1 MDDIN
6 MRQIEMFLT
15 VAKYQN
21 ISKAAQEL
29 YTSQPAASNAIA
41 KIEEYCGFRLFNR
54 TNRGVE
60 LTLEGEELYARLDVA
75 YHRFR
80 VSVEEICKTNT
91 KDPSTLH
98 IGVLN
103 RQHVMAVAE
112 EQIHAFSLQYPDV
125 PVLSERFNFHELR
138 DKILCEELDVI
149 FSLSADIN
157 PYPEFDSI
165 PICDFHA
172 FFLVPEG
179 WEKTLVTQPD
189 FCALSGK
196 TMIIEVPTQRSWAE
210 SICADYDIVPSDVR
224 YVNSY
229 ILLSALVSHGQGFS
243 IDGKMITEG
252 IYAPM
257 MASLPVTKAHT
268 SKIVMAWKK
277 EKRSPIAEKYIEC
290 IGGVR
295 FGDMCSGE
303 K

>member
-1 MDDIN
+1 MEDIN
-6 MRQIEMFLT
+6 MHQIEMFLA

-21 ISKAAQEL
+21 MSKAAQEL
-29 YTSQPAASNAIA
+29 YTSQPAVSNVIA
-41 KIEEYCGFRLFNR
+41 KMEEHCGFRLFNR

-60 LTLEGEELYARLDVA
+60 LTLKGEELYSRLDVA

-80 VSVEEICKTNT
+80 ISVEEICKSNT
-91 KDPSTLH
+91 EDSATLR

-103 RQHVMAVAE
+103 RYDAMNVAE
-112 EQIHAFSLQYPDV
+112 EQIHAFSLQFPDV
-125 PVLSERFNFHELR
+125 PVVGERFNFHELR

-165 PICDFHA
+165 PICDFPA
-172 FFLVPEG
+172 FFLVPKSL
-179 WEKTLVTQPD
+179 EKTLARKPGLS
-189 FCALSGK
+189 ALSGK

-210 SICADYDIVPSDVR
+210 NICADYGIVPSDVR

-229 ILLSALVSHGQGFS
+229 ILASALVSHGQGFS

-252 IYAPM
+252 IYVPAT
-257 MASLPVTKAHT
+257 ASLPVTKAH
-268 SKIVMAWKK
+268 SLKIVMAWKK
-277 EKRSPIAEKYIEC
+277 EKRSPNAGKYIEF
-290 IGGVR
+290 ISGAR
-295 FGDMCSGE
+295 FGE